1 MEQDNRAISFISGR
15 IRQLEDT
22 LALLQTSSASATSPS
37 SQNMAPIGSESL
49 RPRGPTCSSS
59 PPHRRHPPA
68 ERPAGGLNHA
78 PQGDMRAAGT
88 IIRDAGARIAA
99 TQVKGRHWG
108 RADKEGDHL
117 RGARHQAAQAE
128 ITARLPLEA
137 RAGATPTRW
146 PPFSGWPTNIIANQ
160 RDGPQGGLKAAGAA
174 FPGGQPGQP
183 GVLSLQPAGASTGQ
197 ASSVAHPASQ
207 DLRGTPPAPARAW
220 AGRAGPQPCTG
231 ARCPCQPSPVHGAG
245 LQVALRP
252 RTWPPCQPAPVH
264 GTGLQLA
271 PCPYIYFWQPRQP
284 PPQHNRPGGST
295 RSTGRDPAPAH
306 PDSQRAPTT
315 RHQLGASRGG
325 AWEGWP
331 GTSES
336 QPTPRICGIDAD
348 TFPLKFLV
356 PNYHSRRVQGS
367 LQVVFP

>member
-1 MEQDNRAISFISGR
+1 MLRRAGLIIWHQEAGTSPHHHEDPLLHTEWGNSSLSYAELLFNAGLLTRNPAAGDRPSEDVIGQMEQDNRAISFISGR

-183 GVLSLQPAGASTGQ
+183 GVLSLQPASASTGQ

-220 AGRAGPQPCTG
+220 AGGAGLQPCTG

-252 RTWPPCQPAPVH
+252 RTWPPLSAGTSAWYRTPVSPVPIHLLLAAAPAA
-264 GTGLQLA
+264 TTAQQA
-271 PCPYIYFWQPRQP
+271 RRQH
-284 PPQHNRPGGST
+284 PQHRP
-295 RSTGRDPAPAH
+295 
-306 PDSQRAPTT
+306 
-315 RHQLGASRGG
+315 
-325 AWEGWP
+325 
-331 GTSES
+331 
-336 QPTPRICGIDAD
+336 
-348 TFPLKFLV
+348 
-356 PNYHSRRVQGS
+356 
-367 LQVVFP
+367 

>member
-1 MEQDNRAISFISGR
+1 MLRRAGLIIWHQEAGTSPHHHEDPLLHTEWGNSSLSYAELLFNAGLLTRNPAAGDRPSEDVIGQMEQDNRAISFISGR

-183 GVLSLQPAGASTGQ
+183 GVLSLQPASASTGQ

-220 AGRAGPQPCTG
+220 AGGAGPQPCTG

-252 RTWPPCQPAPVH
+252 RTWPPLPAGTSAWYRTPVSPVPIH
-264 GTGLQLA
+264 LLLA
-271 PCPYIYFWQPRQP
+271 AAPAATTAQQARRQH
-284 PPQHNRPGGST
+284 PQHRP
-295 RSTGRDPAPAH
+295 
-306 PDSQRAPTT
+306 
-315 RHQLGASRGG
+315 
-325 AWEGWP
+325 
-331 GTSES
+331 
-336 QPTPRICGIDAD
+336 
-348 TFPLKFLV
+348 
-356 PNYHSRRVQGS
+356 
-367 LQVVFP
+367 